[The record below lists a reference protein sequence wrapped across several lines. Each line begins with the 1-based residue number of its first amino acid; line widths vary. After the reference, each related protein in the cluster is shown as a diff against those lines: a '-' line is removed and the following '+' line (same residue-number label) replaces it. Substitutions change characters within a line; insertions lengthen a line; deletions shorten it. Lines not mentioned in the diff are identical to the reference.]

1 MNIEEQLQK
10 IQSLNQKAK
19 EKAIYH
25 LNHLTKPVGSLGR
38 LEDLAIQ
45 LAGITDDPFATFE
58 DKRVIIM
65 AADHGIV
72 AEGVSAFPQE
82 VTPQMVQNF
91 LNEGA
96 AINVMTKTVGAQV
109 RCVDVGVA
117 SDISSFEGMIHRKV
131 AYGTKNFAKEEAMTN
146 EEVRKAIQ
154 TGIDIAKEQ
163 VKDGA
168 KVLATGEMGIGN
180 TTPSSAVLSVLA
192 EIEPIEVV
200 GAGTGLN
207 EEQVVHKA
215 NVIKKAIDFHQPNR
229 EDAIDVLQKV
239 GGLELAAL
247 CGLCLG
253 AAMTKTP
260 IVIDGF
266 ISTVSAL
273 CAATIVPVAKEYMI
287 PSHHS
292 VEPGHSHALEA
303 LGLDAYFPLHMR
315 LGEGTG
321 ATLAFPMIDMAANIM
336 REMASFESAG
346 VTNKE

>member
-1 MNIEEQLQK
+1 MNIQEM
-10 IQSLNQKAK
+10 IQNIEALHK
-19 EKAIYH
+19 ESQERAIYH
-25 LNHLTKPVGSLGR
+25 LNHLTKPISSLGR
-38 LEDLAIQ
+38 LEELAVQ
-45 LAGITDDPFATFE
+45 LAGISQDPFAQYK
-58 DKRVIIM
+58 DKRVVIM
-65 AADHGIV
+65 AADHGVV

-91 LNEGA
+91 LNHGA
-96 AINVMTKTVGAQV
+96 AINVMTKTVGASV
-109 RCVDVGVA
+109 VCVDVGVA
-117 SDISSFEGMIHRKV
+117 SDISSFEGMIHKKV
-131 AYGTKNFAKEEAMTN
+131 AFGTKNFAKEPAMT
-146 EEVRKAIQ
+146 EQEVWQAIEV
-154 TGIDIAKEQ
+154 GIQVAKEQ
-163 VKDGA
+163 IEDGA

-192 EIEPIEVV
+192 NIEPINVV

-207 EEQVVHKA
+207 QEQVKHKA
-215 NVIKKAIDFHQPNR
+215 NVIKQAIELHKPNR
-229 EDAIDVLQKV
+229 EDAVDVLQKV

-253 AAMTKTP
+253 AAIMKTP

-273 CAATIVPVAKEYMI
+273 CAATISPNAKAYMI

-292 VEPGHSHALEA
+292 VEPGHTNALQA
-303 LGLDAYFPLHMR
+303 LGLQAYFPLNMR

-321 ATLAFPMIDMAANIM
+321 ATITFPMIDMASNIM